1 MMTQRLNSTNL
12 ISNTKSFF
20 TTMEVF
26 DFFFT
31 VGIVCCFVAVVLLL
45 AAHGLYYKTS
55 MSYHKLRFMAV
66 FAYYLGLLGLTIA
79 IISSIIELFLI

>member
-1 MMTQRLNSTNL
+1 
-12 ISNTKSFF
+12 
-20 TTMEVF
+20 MEVL
-26 DFFFT
+26 DFFFI

-79 IISSIIELFLI
+79 ILSSIIELFVL

>member
-1 MMTQRLNSTNL
+1 
-12 ISNTKSFF
+12 
-20 TTMEVF
+20 MEVL

-55 MSYHKLRFMAV
+55 MSFTKLRYMAV

-79 IISSIIELFLI
+79 ILSSIIELFIL

>member
-1 MMTQRLNSTNL
+1 
-12 ISNTKSFF
+12 
-20 TTMEVF
+20 MEVF
-26 DFFFT
+26 DFLFT
-31 VGIVCCFVAVVLLL
+31 VGVVCCFVAVFLLL
-45 AAHGLYYKTS
+45 AAHALYYKTS

>member
-1 MMTQRLNSTNL
+1 MG
-12 ISNTKSFF
+12 
-20 TTMEVF
+20 VF
-26 DFFFT
+26 DFIFT
-31 VGIVCCFVAVVLLL
+31 VGIVCCLAAVVLLF

-79 IISSIIELFLI
+79 ILSSIIELFIL

>member
-1 MMTQRLNSTNL
+1 MG
-12 ISNTKSFF
+12 
-20 TTMEVF
+20 VF
-26 DFFFT
+26 DFLFT
-31 VGIVCCFVAVVLLL
+31 VGVVCCFVAVFLLL
-45 AAHGLYYKTS
+45 AAHALYYKTS